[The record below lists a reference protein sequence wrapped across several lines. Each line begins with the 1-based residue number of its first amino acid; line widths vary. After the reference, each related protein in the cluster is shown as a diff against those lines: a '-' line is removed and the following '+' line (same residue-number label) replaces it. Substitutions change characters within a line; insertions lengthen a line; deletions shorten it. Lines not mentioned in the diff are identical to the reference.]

1 MKSHIADGS
10 KLICYSGPDDA
21 AEVTWSILDDH
32 NVNQFMQNFV
42 FFEKTMANFFHV
54 FIFDKKYL
62 FSTSSFDKQDVPW
75 RHSTNKMY
83 PGSASVEC
91 IEINWFRKHM
101 KKVRSSQR
109 AVLVMNWIKQ
119 FFPVSFVRDELK
131 TGQVSI

>member
-42 FFEKTMANFFHV
+42 FFEKTMANFFM
-54 FIFDKKYL
+54 FLYL
-62 FSTSSFDKQDVPW
+62 RKSIYFRL

-83 PGSASVEC
+83 PDVIRQTRC
-91 IEINWFRKHM
+91 TLDPPLWN
-101 KKVRSSQR
+101 V
-109 AVLVMNWIKQ
+109 
-119 FFPVSFVRDELK
+119 
-131 TGQVSI
+131 